1 MIKIQKVSEVKDL
14 REEMKS
20 ASVSLLD
27 LRIKRSTTMVR
38 DTSQFKKLK
47 KYIAKLNT
55 QLKQKG
61 K

>member
-47 KYIAKLNT
+47 KYIAQLKT
-55 QLKQKG
+55 QLKKR
-61 K
+61 